1 MNDSA
6 RKTLTLTFT
15 EKIKRLKIRPSPE
28 KKTKEFIVGFYHR
41 LENI

>member
-6 RKTLTLTFT
+6 QKTLTFT